1 MISAGDFKNGLTFE
15 MGSGIFQV
23 VEFQHVKPGKGS
35 SFVRTKL
42 KNIVTGVT
50 LEKSFNPTE
59 KFESAYI
66 EKKTMQFSYSEGDLK
81 YFLDMDSYEMVP
93 IEEKHLG
100 DSFRFVKEEMEVKVL
115 SHKGTIFGVEIP
127 NFVELKVAEA
137 DPGIKGNTVTN
148 ATKPAKL
155 ETGAVIRVPLFINE
169 GDTVKI
175 DTRTGEYIE
184 RV

>member
-1 MISAGDFKNGLTFE
+1 MVNNKLVLPKTSSKLIYSLYFHKKENGT
-15 MGSGIFQV
+15 
-23 VEFQHVKPGKGS
+23 
-35 SFVRTKL
+35 
-42 KNIVTGVT
+42 
-50 LEKSFNPTE
+50 
-59 KFESAYI
+59 
-66 EKKTMQFSYSEGDLK
+66 
-81 YFLDMDSYEMVP
+81 

-100 DSFRFVKEEMEVKVL
+100 DGFRFVKEEMEVKVL